1 MPGYDG
7 TGPRGTGQPGRGQ
20 GRRNRHG
27 QGHAGQPPFE
37 GQGYFYEYT
46 LEELRER
53 KQALEEEI
61 RWIEDRIKEL
71 VEPDKPVDV

>member
-7 TGPRGTGQPGRGQ
+7 TGPRGTGRPKRGQ
-20 GRRNRHG
+20 GRRNRY
-27 QGHAGQPPFE
+27 
-37 GQGYFYEYT
+37 GQGYANANTPRDEGYVYEYT

>member
-1 MPGYDG
+1 V
-7 TGPRGTGQPGRGQ
+7 
-20 GRRNRHG
+20 
-27 QGHAGQPPFE
+27 
-37 GQGYFYEYT
+37 YEYT